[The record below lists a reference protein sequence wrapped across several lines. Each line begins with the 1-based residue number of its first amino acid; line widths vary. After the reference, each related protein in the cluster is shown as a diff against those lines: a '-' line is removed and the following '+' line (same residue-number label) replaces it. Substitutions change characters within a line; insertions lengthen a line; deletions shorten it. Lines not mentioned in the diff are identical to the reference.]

1 MNVYVESN
9 SVLELAL
16 LQEQYQSC
24 EEVLKLCEAGGAQ
37 LVVPAYSL
45 SEPYE
50 TLTRRQKQRKKLKEE
65 LDAELGQIARTETYA
80 NRIERFRDSTALLMN
95 VGDEEAKRLEDVR
108 ARLTKAAEVIP
119 LDLPVLTAS
128 PQYQRTL
135 GLSPQYQRTLGL
147 SPQDALVYSSVLLHL
162 DRVRAPQS
170 CFLNRNSRDFDDQ
183 NVVDQLGSYNC
194 KLLPKFDS
202 GWSFIHNNVRAGR
215 TSTSG
220 V

>member
-135 GLSPQYQRTLGL
+135 GLSPQ
-147 SPQDALVYSSVLLHL
+147 DALVYSSVLLHL